1 MVVNVRTSLMF
12 LPLGLAALWL
22 GMPSSRSAPASKVK
36 SEPSVEDRYKSEFL
50 PILKNYCHDCH
61 GEGIRKGELDF
72 DDFDDIESMVAER
85 ERWKRIRGHID
96 QQLMPPLDEAQPSR
110 AQRDIM
116 LRWIDDAIF
125 PVDPHNPD
133 PGRVTLRR
141 LNRIEYE
148 NTMSDLLGMDVQVKE
163 LLPPDDSGYGFDNIG
178 DVLTLSP
185 LHLERFL
192 EAARVSL
199 DKAVTLGP
207 MPYPQRVIPGKA
219 LIGHNGRPSGN
230 HLHLHTTGEGTIKH
244 HFKQAGLYKI
254 TVTAG
259 GSKGGDEWPNMLL
272 KLNGYLQGNW
282 QVDTGYGD
290 PKGFS
295 KQVRISKPQE
305 LPISVAFTNDFYD
318 PKLPKNRDRNLMIR
332 DVIVEGPLDGP
343 RLAKPK
349 SHQLIYGER
358 PLGVSDE
365 EYAIQVFKRFAR
377 RAFRRP
383 PEPGEAERYLHFVR
397 IAKEQHQ
404 DVEVGIRQALEAM
417 LVSPAFL
424 FREEPQPDP
433 DHAERIHPIN
443 EHALASR
450 LSYFLW
456 STMPDE
462 RLMKLAD
469 EGKLRTNLEAEVNR
483 MLDHAKSSQM
493 VDHFTGQWLQL
504 RNLTSRTLSREEFP
518 KFMRGIRFAFA
529 EETQRLFAHLIKNDR
544 PLTELLT
551 ADYTFVNEQLA
562 NHYGLKG
569 VKTRDRKD
577 FVKVSLEETPRRG
590 LLGHASF
597 HMITSHPMRTSPVL
611 RGKYVLENILNQ
623 EPPPPPPNI
632 EQLDPASAE
641 NKGKTLRE
649 QMELHR
655 QRPDCASCHNL
666 MDPIGYG
673 LENFNADG
681 SYRTDADGQPID
693 ASGTLAS
700 GRSFVGADQLRQI
713 LIEDYKADFH
723 RAVATKMLTYAI
735 GRGVDWYDK
744 PAIDQIVRETQAA
757 GGGTRDIIHA
767 IIRSVPFQKRRGEG

>member
-1 MVVNVRTSLMF
+1 MVFSLRTS
-12 LPLGLAALWL
+12 GILAAMTL
-22 GMPSSRSAPASKVK
+22 GFMGLTHA
-36 SEPSVEDRYKSEFL
+36 EPVPRATLEKRWKTEFF
-50 PILKNYCHDCH
+50 PILENYCYDCH
-61 GEGIRKGELDF
+61 GEGIKKGELDF
-72 DDFDDIESMVAER
+72 DDFQDIEAMIADR

-96 QQLMPPLDEAQPSR
+96 QQLMPPLDEDQPSR
-110 AQRDIM
+110 ADRDTM
-116 LRWIDDAIF
+116 VRWIDDAIF
-125 PVDPHNPD
+125 PVDPENPD

-148 NTMSDLLGMDVQVKE
+148 NTMSDLLGMEVHVKE

-199 DKAVTLGP
+199 DKAVQLGP
-207 MPYPQRVIPGKA
+207 MPYPQRRIPGKA
-219 LIGHNGRPSGN
+219 LTGHNGRPSGD
-230 HLHLHTTGEGTIKH
+230 HLHLHTTSEGTVKH
-244 HFKQAGLYKI
+244 HFKRAGKYKI
-254 TVTAG
+254 TVRAG

-272 KLNGYLQGNW
+272 KLGGHMQANW
-282 QVDTGYGD
+282 EVDAGYGE

-295 KQVRISKPQE
+295 KVVTIDKPQE
-305 LPISVAFTNDFYD
+305 LAIAVAFTNDFWD
-318 PKLPKNRDRNLMIR
+318 PKLPKNRDRNLMIQ
-332 DVIVEGPLDGP
+332 DVVVEGPLEGP
-343 RLAKPK
+343 RQAKPK
-349 SHQLIYGER
+349 SHQLIYGQRAEG
-358 PLGVSDE
+358 LTDE
-365 EYAIQVFKRFAR
+365 QYATQVFKRFAR

-383 PEPGEAERYLHFVR
+383 PEPGEAERYLHFVK

-404 DVEVGIRQALEAM
+404 DVEMGIRQGLEAM

-424 FREEPQPDP
+424 FREEPQPEP
-433 DHAERIHPIN
+433 DNAERIHTIN
-443 EHALASR
+443 EHTLASR

-456 STMPDE
+456 STMPDAE
-462 RLMKLAD
+462 LMKLAD
-469 EGKLRTNLEAEVNR
+469 EGKLRANLEAQVNR
-483 MLDHAKSSQM
+483 MLDHRKSQEM
-493 VDHFTGQWLQL
+493 VEHFTGQWLQL
-504 RNLTSRTLSREEFP
+504 RNLTSRTLARNEFP
-518 KFMRGIRFAFA
+518 NFRRQIRFAFA
-529 EETQRLFAHLIKNDR
+529 RETRHLFAYLIKHDR

-551 ADYTFVNEQLA
+551 ADYTFVNEELA
-562 NHYGLKG
+562 KHYGIPG
-569 VKTRDRKD
+569 VKTDHIRHH
-577 FVKVSLEETPRRG
+577 VKVSLEGTPRRG

-611 RGKYVLENILNQ
+611 RGKYVLENLLNQ

-632 EQLDPASAE
+632 EQIDPTSAE

-655 QRPDCASCHNL
+655 QKPDCASCHNL
-666 MDPIGYG
+666 MDPIGFG

-681 SYRTDADGQPID
+681 SYRTEADGKPVD

-713 LIEDYKADFH
+713 LIEDHKADFH

-744 PAIDQIVRETQAA
+744 PAIDRIVKETEAA